1 MATAIQHTVE
11 LTADTFRELAPARR
25 ALADLEQDTMQ
36 RQVEIA
42 QIAAPT
48 GAERRRALWVA
59 DRFREAGFRARHDD
73 AGNVIAHAAGAYA
86 GAPVVV
92 CAHLDTVF
100 PADTDLAVRRDG
112 RRLVGPGICDNGRG
126 LAVMLTI
133 ANVLQQCGH
142 VLARAVEF
150 VATTGEEGCG
160 DLGGARHYLARGAR
174 PPLAVIA
181 IDGAGDERIVNTGLG
196 SRRFRVTFTGP
207 GGHSW
212 SAYGTP
218 NPVHAASRAAA
229 ALSTLRVRG
238 TGRSTLTV
246 SRIGGGI
253 SINAI
258 PEDAWFE
265 VDARSTDAVA
275 LSRLESEVR
284 AHSVSAAAAENQS
297 RTIGTAALCVQI
309 QRIGERPPGETRA
322 DAPLVTAAREA
333 TRLVGRM
340 PELAT
345 ASTDANAAMALGVPA
360 IAIGGGGAGG
370 DAHSSREWFDG
381 TTGVAGMERAL
392 TIIATM
398 ARVAAD

>member
-1 MATAIQHTVE
+1 
-11 LTADTFRELAPARR
+11 
-25 ALADLEQDTMQ
+25 
-36 RQVEIA
+36 
-42 QIAAPT
+42 
-48 GAERRRALWVA
+48 
-59 DRFREAGFRARHDD
+59 
-73 AGNVIAHAAGAYA
+73 
-86 GAPVVV
+86 
-92 CAHLDTVF
+92 
-100 PADTDLAVRRDG
+100 
-112 RRLVGPGICDNGRG
+112 
-126 LAVMLTI
+126 
-133 ANVLQQCGH
+133 
-142 VLARAVEF
+142 
-150 VATTGEEGCG
+150 
-160 DLGGARHYLARGAR
+160 
-174 PPLAVIA
+174 
-181 IDGAGDERIVNTGLG
+181 
-196 SRRFRVTFTGP
+196 
-207 GGHSW
+207 
-212 SAYGTP
+212 
-218 NPVHAASRAAA
+218 VHAASRAAA